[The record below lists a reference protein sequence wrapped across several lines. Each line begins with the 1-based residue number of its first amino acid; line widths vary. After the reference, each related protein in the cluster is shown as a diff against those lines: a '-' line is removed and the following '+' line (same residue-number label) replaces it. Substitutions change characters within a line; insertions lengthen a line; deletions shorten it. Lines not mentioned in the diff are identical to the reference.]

1 MRTTFESMRAKIG
14 EIKTSWQGFERL
26 VSLNAEVENL
36 LFDNLELDL
45 SKCSWFDANMS
56 APLGVI
62 LAKVADDLNDVT
74 VTGVPEGIVKVLSK
88 NLFLRN
94 YGYPPVT
101 DSNGTVVPFKRFD
114 LTDGRYF
121 ASYVNQYTQGKGIPE
136 MSALLRRKF
145 NEAIGELF
153 ANAVTHSASRLGV
166 FACGQYFPKTQ
177 CFDFCIADAGG
188 GFVGAIRR
196 AFDLEVDSVKA
207 MKACLK
213 DGFTTKQTEPG
224 GLGLKLI
231 KKFIELN
238 RGRLVI
244 VSNSAYYEFSHSG
257 ERFQQLGSPFPGTCI
272 NIEIN
277 TADRS
282 SYRLSNEAS

>member
-1 MRTTFESMRAKIG
+1 MKAEIG

-26 VSLNAEVENL
+26 VTLNAEVEDL
-36 LFDNLELDL
+36 LFNDLEVDL
-45 SKCSWFDANMS
+45 SKCPWFDANMS

-62 LAKVADDLNDVT
+62 LARCADDLNDVT
-74 VTGVPEGIVKVLSK
+74 VTGVREEIVKVLSK
-88 NLFLRN
+88 NVFLRN
-94 YGYPPVT
+94 YGYPPVADT
-101 DSNGTVVPFKRFD
+101 NGTVVPFKRFD

-121 ASYVNQYTQGKGIPE
+121 AAYVNQYTQGKGIPE

-153 ANAVTHSASRLGV
+153 ANAVTHSASSLGI

-177 CFDFCIADAGG
+177 RFDFCIADAGG
-188 GFVGAIRR
+188 GFVGAIKR
-196 AFDLEVDSVKA
+196 AFDREIDSVKA
-207 MKACLK
+207 MKLCLT
-213 DGFTTKQTEPG
+213 DGFTTKQNEPG

-231 KKFIELN
+231 KNFIELN
-238 RGRLVI
+238 KGRIVI

-257 ERFQQLGSPFPGTCI
+257 ERFQQLRHPFPGTCI

-282 SYRLSNEAS
+282 SYCLGSEML

>member
-1 MRTTFESMRAKIG
+1 MKAEIG

-26 VSLNAEVENL
+26 VTLNAEVEDL
-36 LFDNLELDL
+36 LFNDLEVDL

-62 LAKVADDLNDVT
+62 LARCADDFNDVT
-74 VTGVPEGIVKVLSK
+74 VTGVREEIVKVLSK

-101 DSNGTVVPFKRFD
+101 DVNGTVVPFKRFD

-136 MSALLRRKF
+136 MSSLLRRKF

-153 ANAVTHSASRLGV
+153 ANAVTHSASRLGI
-166 FACGQYFPKTQ
+166 FACGQYFPNTQ

-188 GFVGAIRR
+188 GFVGAIKT
-196 AFDLEVDSVKA
+196 AFDLEIDSVKA
-207 MKACLK
+207 MKACLG
-213 DGFTTKQTEPG
+213 DGFTTKQNEPG

-231 KKFIELN
+231 KNFIALN
-238 RGRLVI
+238 KGCLII

-257 ERFQQLGSPFPGTCI
+257 EIFRQLGSPFPGTCI
-272 NIEIN
+272 NIEVN

-282 SYRLSNEAS
+282 SYRLSNEVT

>member
-1 MRTTFESMRAKIG
+1 MRAEIS

-26 VSLNAEVENL
+26 VSLNAEVEDL

-62 LAKVADDLNDVT
+62 LARCADDLNDVT
-74 VTGVPEGIVKVLSK
+74 VTGVREEIVKVLSK

-94 YGYPPVT
+94 YGYPPVA
-101 DSNGTVVPFKRFD
+101 DENGTVVPFKRFD
-114 LTDGRYF
+114 RTDGRYF
-121 ASYVNQYTQGKGIPE
+121 AAYVNQYTQGKGIPE
-136 MSALLRRKF
+136 MSPLLRRKF

-153 ANAVTHSASRLGV
+153 ANAVTHSASRLGI
-166 FACGQYFPKTQ
+166 FACGQYFPKTK

-188 GFVGAIRR
+188 GFVGAIKR
-196 AFDLEVDSVKA
+196 AFDLEIDSLKA
-207 MKACLK
+207 MKTCLR
-213 DGFTTKQTEPG
+213 DGFTTKQHEPG

-231 KKFIELN
+231 KNFIELN
-238 RGRLVI
+238 KGRLVI

-257 ERFQQLGSPFPGTCI
+257 AIFRQLGSAFPGTCI

-282 SYRLSNEAS
+282 SYHLSSEVT

>member
-1 MRTTFESMRAKIG
+1 MRAEVS
-14 EIKTSWQGFERL
+14 EIKTSWQGFGRL
-26 VSLNAEVENL
+26 VSLNAEMEGL

-62 LAKVADDLNDVT
+62 LARCADDLNDVT
-74 VTGVPEGIVKVLSK
+74 VTGVREEIVKVLSK

-101 DSNGTVVPFKRFD
+101 DGNGTVVPFNRFD
-114 LTDGRYF
+114 LTDDRYF

-136 MSALLRRKF
+136 MSQLLRRKF

-153 ANAVTHSASRLGV
+153 ANAVTHSASRLGI

-177 CFDFCIADAGG
+177 FFNFCIADAGG
-188 GFVGAIRR
+188 GFIGAIKR
-196 AFDLEVDSVKA
+196 AFDLEIDSIKA
-207 MKACLK
+207 MKACLG
-213 DGFTTKQTEPG
+213 DGFTTKRNEPG

-231 KKFIELN
+231 KNFIELN
-238 RGRLVI
+238 RGSLVI

-257 ERFQQLGSPFPGTCI
+257 EIFQQLGSPFPGTCV
-272 NIEIN
+272 NIEVN

-282 SYRLSNEAS
+282 RYRLSSETS